1 MLILTWT
8 GAVLG
13 LSLLL
18 IMALGPAIVEIDAR
32 LYERRHEKRRRRVT
46 AAAAGS
52 AAEPSRGFRSGSSST
67 IDGSRPAIGPRI
79 AVRTQPTHIS

>member
-18 IMALGPAIVEIDAR
+18 IMALGPLIVELDSR
-32 LYERRHEKRRRRVT
+32 RYERRHTRVSSPEL
-46 AAAAGS
+46 AAVG
-52 AAEPSRGFRSGSSST
+52 RSG
-67 IDGSRPAIGPRI
+67 GGG
-79 AVRTQPTHIS
+79 